1 MSDVYETLYY
11 EGEIERLKIEL
22 AEANAKIEA
31 VREIHHAHSVLTA
44 ECVSCRGIFPCRTIR
59 ALESATPQGSLA
71 GSTIR
76 EENGTTGGSPIRC
89 DTDRCNSHR
98 SDIACFLSPCPCR
111 CHKSEVD
118 PEC

>member
-11 EGEIERLKIEL
+11 EGEIERLESEL
-22 AEANAKIEA
+22 AEANAKIKA

-71 GSTIR
+71 GSTIQAKDDQ
-76 EENGTTGGSPIRC
+76 C
-89 DTDRCNSHR
+89 
-98 SDIACFLSPCPCR
+98 
-111 CHKSEVD
+111 
-118 PEC
+118 